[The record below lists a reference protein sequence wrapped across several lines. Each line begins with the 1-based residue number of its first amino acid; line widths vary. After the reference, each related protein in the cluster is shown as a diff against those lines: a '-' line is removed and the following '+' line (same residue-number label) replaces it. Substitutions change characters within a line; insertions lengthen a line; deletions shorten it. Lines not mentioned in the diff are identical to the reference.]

1 MKTIW
6 KYRLDVSDEISVSM
20 PVGAKVLTARDQG
33 DDICV
38 WALVDQ
44 DQMQMRAKTF
54 IVVPT
59 GRQIDERGLSYV
71 GTAYI
76 RGGRPIFHIFER
88 LGEEDTLMDILGQ
101 LSGVGA

>member
-6 KYRLDVSDEISVSM
+6 KYRLDVADEISVEM

-59 GRQIDERGLSYV
+59 GRQIDEAGLRYV
-71 GTAYI
+71 GTAYV
-76 RGGRPIFHIFER
+76 RGGMLIFHIFEKV
-88 LGEEDTLMDILGQ
+88 GEEDTG
-101 LSGVGA
+101 GVDECQG